1 MDNKSL
7 VVDLLE
13 WIANRPRAYDDV
25 MEAWRTS
32 CPRLTIWEDTVDAG
46 LVTVRTTNRGEKIV
60 TITEKGR
67 VFLERSNRH
76 AER

>member
-67 VFLERSNRH
+67 VFLERSNRY